1 MRWPMTRQVER
12 QATRMHE
19 MMEQLNVDG
28 AELARVR
35 KGEAYMEARTK
46 CLVCVYSER
55 CLKWLDSKPAA
66 EDTPVFC
73 PNLELFKQCA
83 RRDSIKL

>member
-28 AELARVR
+28 AALARVR

-46 CLVCVYSER
+46 CLVCVHSER
-55 CLKWLDSKPAA
+55 CLKWLDSKPAV
-66 EDTPVFC
+66 DDPPVFC

-83 RRDSIKL
+83 RRDRTTL